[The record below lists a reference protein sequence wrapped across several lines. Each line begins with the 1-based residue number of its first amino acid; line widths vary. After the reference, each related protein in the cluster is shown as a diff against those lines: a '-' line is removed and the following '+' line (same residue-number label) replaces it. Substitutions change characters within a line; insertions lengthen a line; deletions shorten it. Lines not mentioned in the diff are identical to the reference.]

1 MFIDEVCVFIYLIT
15 TLLFFMH
22 ILTVYTTLTFSI
34 FCKAGLVWNRWRRTY
49 LLWCLYSIKC
59 L

>member
-1 MFIDEVCVFIYLIT
+1 MFQLELFHLCCLLILFQFVMFIDEVCVFIYLIT

-34 FCKAGLVWNRWRRTY
+34 FCKAGLV
-49 LLWCLYSIKC
+49 
-59 L
+59 